1 MEKRTEENLKSKTTW
16 NRFLYIILFA
26 ICFNVAEIVL
36 AAIAIVQFAS
46 NLITGRP
53 LRSLQEFGTSLSVY
67 LKQIADFLTYA
78 SDDKP
83 FPMDQWPQER
93 KIDPDQEDIIITPVK
108 KKSSKPASSPALGNG
123 DEATT

>member
-1 MEKRTEENLKSKTTW
+1 MEKRTEKNLKSKTTW
-16 NRFLYIILFA
+16 NRLLYIILFA

-36 AAIAIVQFAS
+36 AAVAIVQFAS
-46 NLITGRP
+46 NLITGYP

-67 LKQIADFLTYA
+67 LKQIADYLTYA
-78 SDDKP
+78 SDNKP

-93 KIDPDQEDIIITPVK
+93 KIDPEQDDIIVTPVN
-108 KKSSKPASSPALGNG
+108 KKSSSPSSSPVLGNG